1 MEQNQNL
8 VSKRWLI
15 SLANYYKTTPTTSWN
30 LAQGDLETFEVL
42 TASKNLHNCYQNF
55 IIWTI

>member
-1 MEQNQNL
+1 M
-8 VSKRWLI
+8 I
-15 SLANYYKTTPTTSWN
+15 SLSNYYKTTPTTNWN

-42 TASKNLHNCYQNF
+42 TASKNLNNCYQNF